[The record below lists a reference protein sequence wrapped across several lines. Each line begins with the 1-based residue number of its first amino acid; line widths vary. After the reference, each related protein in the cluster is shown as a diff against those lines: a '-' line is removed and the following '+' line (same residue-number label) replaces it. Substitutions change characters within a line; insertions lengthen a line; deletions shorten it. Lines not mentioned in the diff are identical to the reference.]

1 MQGWYNNCKSINVVH
16 HVNKVKDKN
25 YMIIS
30 IDAEKA
36 FDKIQHPFMNKTQR
50 SGIRG
55 NIHYYWDS
63 SRRCHYRE
71 PHPAHTHLLGTDGMS
86 HCTTLEDHSLTWC
99 LQTSPD
105 GMNLQSLQQIPKTQ
119 AALGF
124 RVSKGIETGPQA
136 LPAQETA
143 SESTSLHKNFT
154 SQWNYT
160 ALAPSWCDIS
170 LLLSHIS

>member
-1 MQGWYNNCKSINVVH
+1 MNIDTKILNKVLANRMQQCIKKIIHRGPVGFILEMQGWYNNCKSINVVH

-86 HCTTLEDHSLTWC
+86 HCTTLEGHIHWPDVCRLPLMAWTCSLC
-99 LQTSPD
+99 
-105 GMNLQSLQQIPKTQ
+105 
-119 AALGF
+119 
-124 RVSKGIETGPQA
+124 SK
-136 LPAQETA
+136 AQKRKQHRS
-143 SESTSLHKNFT
+143 SECSSRDNRDLVH
-154 SQWNYT
+154 T
-160 ALAPSWCDIS
+160 AL
-170 LLLSHIS
+170 